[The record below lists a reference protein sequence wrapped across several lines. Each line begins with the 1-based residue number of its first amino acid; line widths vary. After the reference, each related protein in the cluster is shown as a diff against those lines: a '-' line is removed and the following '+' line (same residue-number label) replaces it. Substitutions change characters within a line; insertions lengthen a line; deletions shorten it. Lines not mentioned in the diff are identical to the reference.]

1 MQNNLLKY
9 LCIYFTKECGVF
21 FVKKKE
27 KKEKQVTIRAQIQ
40 NYMLAVV
47 GVALFLVGTI
57 ACILNYTSTIS
68 NLEDSMELIAK
79 ESGAHVQAELEIYL
93 GQVEMLGTMPDLGIE
108 GAPVEDKNEVLNG
121 YKENYGWLSANIFDE
136 NGTLLGNANYS
147 IADKEYFQKAV
158 SGVAC
163 TNDPAYQEQL
173 GKVVI
178 NYAAPLWKNGVAG
191 SKVIGVIVVT
201 ADASVFSDMMSSL
214 LVCDGGSAYMINKN
228 GDVIASS
235 DYDSVLNVENTIKD
249 SETDSSL
256 RKLAAIE
263 RKMIAGETGT
273 GSYRYEGHSE
283 MSAYV
288 PIDNNGWSL
297 AICAVQREFT
307 GTTILCIAIIL
318 ISILIVNGA
327 AGAMARKLGTS
338 IGTPI
343 HQCAERLALLA
354 EGDLYTP
361 VPTVTTKDETLVLAE
376 ATRIIVEAQAAIIG
390 DLGYVLE
397 EMASGDFTVKSKIGD
412 AAYVGEYK
420 RLILSARDMKLKMI
434 DALNRIKEGA
444 AQVSLGASQLTDG
457 AQNLAEGATDQAG
470 SIEELTATITDVT
483 AQVDENAKVSQGA
496 ATMALDVVSRAQASN
511 EEMSHMTEA
520 MERITSTSQEI
531 VNIIGEIEEIASQ
544 TNLLSLNAAIEA
556 ARAGDAGRGFAV
568 VADQIRKLAEDSA
581 QSAVNTRKLIESSL
595 AEVEQGNRITERTTK
610 VMQEVIDG
618 LNQLAQG
625 AEASS
630 KNSVQQAEMMEQLEL
645 GVEQISEVVQ
655 GNSAIAQEVAATSEE
670 LSAQAI
676 SLDNMVGQFKL

>member
-1 MQNNLLKY
+1 M
-9 LCIYFTKECGVF
+9 
-21 FVKKKE
+21 KKE
-27 KKEKQVTIRAQIQ
+27 KKEKNVTISGQIQ
-40 NYMLAVV
+40 NNMLAVV
-47 GVALFLVGTI
+47 GIALFLVGIISCVLT
-57 ACILNYTSTIS
+57 YTSTIS
-68 NLEDSMELIAK
+68 NLENSMELIAE
-79 ESGAHVQAELEIYL
+79 ESGAHVQTKLEAL
-93 GQVEMLGTMPDLGIE
+93 LSQVEMLGTMPDLGAE
-108 GAPVEDKNEVLNG
+108 GAAAEDKIDVLNS
-121 YKENYGWLSANIFDE
+121 YKDKYGWLSANIFDV
-136 NGTLLGNANYS
+136 NGTILGSGNYS

-158 SGVAC
+158 TGVTC
-163 TNDPAYQEQL
+163 TNDPIYQEQM
-173 GKVVI
+173 GTVII
-178 NYAAPLWKNGVAG
+178 NYAAPLWKNGVPG
-191 SKVIGVIVVT
+191 SKIIGVIVVT
-201 ADASVFSDMMSSL
+201 ADAKVFSDIMSSL
-214 LVCDGGSAYMINKN
+214 LVCDGGSAYIINKN

-235 DYDSVLNVENTIKD
+235 DYESVLNAENTIKD

-256 RKLAAIE
+256 KKLAAIE

-273 GSYRYEGHSE
+273 GSYWYDGHME

-288 PIDNNGWSL
+288 PLDNNGWSL
-297 AICAVQREFT
+297 AICAVQKEFI
-307 GTTILCIAIIL
+307 GTTVLSIIIIF
-318 ISILIVNGA
+318 ISIMVVNA
-327 AGAMARKLGTS
+327 VAGAMARKLGNS
-338 IGTPI
+338 IGKPI

-354 EGDLYTP
+354 EGDLHTE
-361 VPTVTTKDETLVLAE
+361 VPTVTTKDETLILAE
-376 ATRIIVEAQAAIIG
+376 ATRMIVEAQAAIIG
-390 DLGYVLE
+390 DLDYVLE
-397 EMASGDFTVKSKIGD
+397 EMAGGDFTVKSKIGD
-412 AAYVGEYK
+412 SAYVGEYK
-420 RLILSARDMKLKMI
+420 SLILSARDMKLKMI

-444 AQVSLGASQLTDG
+444 AQVSLGATQLTDG

-483 AQVDENAKVSQGA
+483 GQVDENAKVSQGA
-496 ATMALDVVSRAQASN
+496 AAMALDVVSRAQASN

-595 AEVEQGNRITERTTK
+595 AEVEQGNQITERTTK
-610 VMQEVIDG
+610 VMQEVIEG

-625 AEASS
+625 AESSS
-630 KNSVQQAEMMEQLEL
+630 KNSIQQAEMMEQLEL

>member
-1 MQNNLLKY
+1 M
-9 LCIYFTKECGVF
+9 
-21 FVKKKE
+21 KKE
-27 KKEKQVTIRAQIQ
+27 NKGKSVTISGQILKS
-40 NYMLAVV
+40 MLIIM
-47 GVALFLVGTI
+47 GVALFFVGAI
-57 ACILNYTSTIS
+57 SCILNYTSTIS
-68 NLEDSMELIAK
+68 NLEDSMELIAE
-79 ESGAHVQAELEIYL
+79 ESGAHVQAKLEGYL
-93 GQVEMLGTMPDLGIE
+93 SQVEMLGTMPDLGTE
-108 GAPVEDKNEVLNG
+108 GLPAEDKNEVLNG
-121 YKENYGWLSANIFDE
+121 YKNAYGWLAANLYDV
-136 NGTLLGNANYS
+136 NGAVLGNGNDN
-147 IADKEYFQKAV
+147 IAGEEYFQKAV
-158 SGVAC
+158 TGVSC
-163 TNDPAYQEQL
+163 TNDPVYDEQMNAFTI
-173 GKVVI
+173 KYV
-178 NYAAPLWKNGVAG
+178 APLWKNGVRD

-201 ADASVFSDMMSSL
+201 ADALVYSEMMSTL
-214 LVCDGGSAYMINKN
+214 LVCEGGSAYMINKN

-235 DYDSVLNVENTIKD
+235 DSESVLNVENTIKD

-256 RKLAAIE
+256 KKLAAIE
-263 RKMIAGETGT
+263 RKMIAGETGI
-273 GSYRYEGHSE
+273 GSYWYDGHME

-297 AICAVQREFT
+297 AICAVQKEFI
-307 GTTILCIAIIL
+307 GTTVIGIIVIL
-318 ISILIVNGA
+318 ISILMVNGV
-327 AGAMARKLGTS
+327 AGQMAKKLGNS

-354 EGDLYTP
+354 EGDLHTP
-361 VPTVTTKDETLVLAE
+361 VPEVTTKDETLVLAE
-376 ATRIIVEAQAAIIG
+376 ATRMIVETQAAIIG
-390 DLGYVLE
+390 DLDYVLE
-397 EMASGDFTVKSKIGD
+397 EMASGNFTVKSKIGD
-412 AAYVGEYK
+412 EAYVGEYK
-420 RLILSARDMKLKMI
+420 SLILSARDMKLKMV

-444 AQVSLGASQLTDG
+444 AQVSLGATQLTDG

-483 AQVDENAKVSQGA
+483 GQVEDNAKTSQGA
-496 ATMALDVVSRAQASN
+496 ASVALDVVARAQESN

-520 MERITSTSQEI
+520 MERITATSQEI

-595 AEVEQGNRITERTTK
+595 AEVEQGNQITERTTK
-610 VMQEVIDG
+610 VMQEVIEG

-630 KNSVQQAEMMEQLEL
+630 KNSIQQAEMMEQLEL

>member
-1 MQNNLLKY
+1 MQ
-9 LCIYFTKECGVF
+9 
-21 FVKKKE
+21 KE
-27 KKEKQVTIRAQIQ
+27 KKEKKVTISGQILK
-40 NYMLAVV
+40 YMLVVMGIALFFV
-47 GVALFLVGTI
+47 GVISCV
-57 ACILNYTSTIS
+57 LNYTSTIS
-68 NLEDSMELIAK
+68 NLEDSMELIAE
-79 ESGAHVQAELEIYL
+79 ESGAHVQAKLEVFL
-93 GQVEMLGTMPDLGIE
+93 SQVEMLGTMPDIGSE
-108 GAPVEDKNEVLNG
+108 GAPAEDKIDVLNT
-121 YKENYGWLSANIFDE
+121 YKQNYGWLAVNIFDV
-136 NGTLLGNANYS
+136 NGTS
-147 IADKEYFQKAV
+147 IVDSSQNISGQEYFQAAV
-158 SGVAC
+158 SGTTC
-163 TNDPAYQEQL
+163 TDDPAYQAQWNAFT
-173 GKVVI
+173 I
-178 NYAAPLWKNGVAG
+178 NFAAPLWKNGVQG
-191 SKVIGVIVVT
+191 GKIIGVVVVT
-201 ADASVFSDMMSSL
+201 TDAKIFSDIMSAL

-235 DYDSVLNVENTIKD
+235 DYDSVLNVENTIRD

-256 RKLAAIE
+256 KKLAEIE
-263 RKMIAGETGT
+263 RKMIAGETGI
-273 GSYRYEGHSE
+273 GSYRYDGHME

-288 PIDNNGWSL
+288 PISNNGWSL
-297 AICAVQREFT
+297 AICAVQKEFI
-307 GTTILCIAIIL
+307 GTTVLCIAIIL
-318 ISILIVNGA
+318 ISILVANAI
-327 AGAMARKLGTS
+327 AGAMARKLGDS

-354 EGDLYTP
+354 EGDLHTE
-361 VPTVTTKDETLVLAE
+361 VPTVKTKDETLVLAE
-376 ATRIIVEAQAAIIG
+376 ATKMIVEAQAAIIG
-390 DLGYVLE
+390 DLDYVLE
-397 EMASGDFTVKSKIGD
+397 EMAGGDFTVTSRIGD

-420 RLILSARDMKLKMI
+420 SLILSARDMRMKMI

-444 AQVSLGASQLTDG
+444 AQVSLGAGQLTDG

-483 AQVDENAKVSQGA
+483 GQVEENAKVSQGA
-496 ATMALDVVSRAQASN
+496 AGVALDVVSRAQASN

-520 MERITSTSQEI
+520 MERITATSQEI

-595 AEVEQGNRITERTTK
+595 AEVEQGNQITERTTK
-610 VMQEVIDG
+610 VMQEVIEG

-630 KNSVQQAEMMEQLEL
+630 KSSIQQAEMMEQLEL

>member
-1 MQNNLLKY
+1 M
-9 LCIYFTKECGVF
+9 IFTKESGAYNL
-21 FVKKKE
+21 KKE
-27 KKEKQVTIRAQIQ
+27 KKQKSVTISGRIQ
-40 NYMLAVV
+40 NAMLIVV
-47 GVALFLVGTI
+47 GVALACVGI
-57 ACILNYTSTIS
+57 ISCILNYTSTIS
-68 NLEDSMELIAK
+68 NLEDSMVLIAK
-79 ESGAHVQAELEIYL
+79 ESGAHVQAELEVFL
-93 GQVEMLGTMPDLGIE
+93 GQVEMLGTMPDLGSE
-108 GAPVEDKNEVLNG
+108 GAPAEDKIDVLNS
-121 YKENYGWLSANIFDE
+121 YKDSYGWLAADIFDV
-136 NGTLLGNANYS
+136 NGTSLADGSYS
-147 IADKEYFQKAV
+147 IANEEYFQKAV
-158 SGVAC
+158 SGVTC
-163 TNDPAYQEQL
+163 TNDPAYREQL
-173 GKVVI
+173 GTFVV

-191 SKVIGVIVVT
+191 SKVLGVIVVT
-201 ADASVFSDMMSSL
+201 IDASVFSDIMSSL

-235 DYDSVLNVENTIKD
+235 DYESVLNVENTIKD

-256 RKLAAIE
+256 KKLADIE
-263 RKMIAGETGT
+263 RKMIAGESGT
-273 GSYRYEGHSE
+273 GSYWYDGHME

-297 AICAVQREFT
+297 AICAVQKEFI
-307 GTTILCIAIIL
+307 GTTILCIIIIL
-318 ISILIVNGA
+318 ISIIIVNA
-327 AGAMARKLGTS
+327 IAGAMARKLGNS

-354 EGDLYTP
+354 EGDLHTA
-361 VPTVTTKDETLVLAE
+361 VPEVQTKDETLILAE
-376 ATRIIVEAQAAIIG
+376 ATRMIVEAQAAIIG

-434 DALNRIKEGA
+434 DALTRIKEGA
-444 AQVSLGASQLTDG
+444 AQVSLGATQLTDG

-483 AQVDENAKVSQGA
+483 GQVDENAKVSQGA
-496 ATMALDVVSRAQASN
+496 ASMALDVVSRAQASN
-511 EEMSHMTEA
+511 EEMSLMSEA
-520 MERITSTSQEI
+520 MERITATSQEI

-630 KNSVQQAEMMEQLEL
+630 KNSVQQAEMMGQLEQ

>member
-1 MQNNLLKY
+1 M
-9 LCIYFTKECGVF
+9 
-21 FVKKKE
+21 KKE
-27 KKEKQVTIRAQIQ
+27 KKEKNVTIRAQIQ
-40 NYMLAVV
+40 NYMLAVI
-47 GVALFLVGTI
+47 GVALFFVGI
-57 ACILNYTSTIS
+57 ISCILTYTSTIS
-68 NLEDSMELIAK
+68 NLEDSMELIAE
-79 ESGAHVQAELEIYL
+79 ESGAHVQAKLDGL
-93 GQVEMLGTMPDLGIE
+93 LKQAEMLGTMPDLGAE
-108 GAPVEDKNEVLNG
+108 AAPAEDKIDVLNG
-121 YKENYGWLSANIFDE
+121 YKETYGWLAANIYDV
-136 NGTLLGNANYS
+136 NGNLLGGGSNNIS
-147 IADKEYFQKAV
+147 GEEYFQKAV
-158 SGVAC
+158 SGVTC
-163 TNDPAYQEQL
+163 TNDPSYQEQ
-173 GKVVI
+173 VNAFAI
-178 NYAAPLWKNGVAG
+178 NFAAPLWKSGVQG
-191 SKVIGVIVVT
+191 SKVIGVIVISV
-201 ADASVFSDMMSSL
+201 DALVFSDIMSTL
-214 LVCDGGSAYMINKN
+214 LVCDGGSAYVINKN

-235 DYDSVLNVENTIKD
+235 DHDSVINVENTIKD

-256 RKLAAIE
+256 KKLAEIE
-263 RKMIAGETGT
+263 RKMIAGETGI
-273 GSYRYEGHSE
+273 GSYRYDGHME

-297 AICAVQREFT
+297 AICAVQKEFI
-307 GTTILCIAIIL
+307 GTTVLSIIIIL
-318 ISILIVNGA
+318 VCILIVNGI
-327 AGAMARKLGTS
+327 AGALARKLGTA

-354 EGDLYTP
+354 EGDLHTE
-361 VPTVTTKDETLVLAE
+361 VPKVTTKDETLILAE
-376 ATRIIVEAQAAIIG
+376 ATRMIVEAQAAIIG
-390 DLGYVLE
+390 DLDYVLE
-397 EMASGDFTVKSKIGD
+397 EMAGGDFTVKSKIGD

-420 RLILSARDMKLKMI
+420 SLILSARDLKLKMV

-483 AQVDENAKVSQGA
+483 GQVEDNAKESQGA
-496 ATMALDVVSRAQASN
+496 AGVALNVVARAQASN
-511 EEMSHMTEA
+511 EEMSQMTAA
-520 MERITSTSQEI
+520 MERITATSQEI
-531 VNIIGEIEEIASQ
+531 GKIIGEIEEIASQ

-595 AEVEQGNRITERTTK
+595 AEVEQGNQITERTTL
-610 VMQEVIDG
+610 VMQEVIEG
-618 LNQLAQG
+618 LNQLARG

-630 KNSVQQAEMMEQLEL
+630 KNSAQQAEMMEQLEL

>member
-1 MQNNLLKY
+1 M
-9 LCIYFTKECGVF
+9 
-21 FVKKKE
+21 KKE
-27 KKEKQVTIRAQIQ
+27 KKEKKVTISGQIQ
-40 NYMLAVV
+40 NYMLTVV
-47 GVALFLVGTI
+47 GVALFLVGI
-57 ACILNYTSTIS
+57 ISCVLNYTSTIS
-68 NLEDSMELIAK
+68 NLEDSMKLIAE
-79 ESGAHVQAELEIYL
+79 ESGAHVQAKLDGL
-93 GQVEMLGTMPDLGIE
+93 LSQVEMIGTIPELGSDDVS
-108 GAPVEDKNEVLNG
+108 VEEKKAVLEN
-121 YKENYGWLSANIFDE
+121 YKQQYGWLTANIFDL
-136 NGTLLGNANYS
+136 NGIPWGSGNYS
-147 IADKEYFQKAV
+147 YADKEYFQKAI
-158 SGVAC
+158 SGVTC

-173 GKVVI
+173 NALII
-178 NYAAPLWKNGVAG
+178 NYAAPLWKNGVQG
-191 SKVIGVIVVT
+191 SEVVGAVVVT
-201 ADASVFSDMMSSL
+201 ADASVFSDMMSAL

-235 DYDSVLNVENTIKD
+235 DYDSVLNAENTIRD

-256 RKLAAIE
+256 KKLAAIE
-263 RKMIAGETGT
+263 RKMIAGESGT
-273 GSYRYEGHSE
+273 GSYRYDGHAE
-283 MSAYV
+283 LSAYV

-297 AICAVQREFT
+297 AICAVQSEFI
-307 GTTILCIAIIL
+307 GTTVLCIIIIL
-318 ISILIVNGA
+318 VCILIVNGI
-327 AGAMARKLGTS
+327 AGALARKLGNS

-354 EGDLYTP
+354 EGDLHTA
-361 VPTVTTKDETLVLAE
+361 VPTITTKDETLVLAE
-376 ATRIIVEAQAAIIG
+376 ATRMIVEAQAAIIG

-397 EMASGDFTVKSKIGD
+397 SMAEGDFTVKSKIGD
-412 AAYVGEYK
+412 AAYLGEYK
-420 RLILSARDMKLKMI
+420 SLILSARDMKVKMS

-444 AQVSLGASQLTDG
+444 AQVSLGATQLTDG

-483 AQVDENAKVSQGA
+483 GQVEENAKTSQDA
-496 ATMALDVVSRAQASN
+496 AGVALDVVSRAQASS
-511 EEMSHMTEA
+511 EEMSLMTAA
-520 MERITSTSQEI
+520 MERITLTSQEI
-531 VNIIGEIEEIASQ
+531 ANIIGEIEEIASQ

-595 AEVEQGNRITERTTK
+595 AEVEQGNQITERTTK
-610 VMQEVIDG
+610 VMQEVIEG

-625 AEASS
+625 AEASG

>member
-1 MQNNLLKY
+1 MQ
-9 LCIYFTKECGVF
+9 
-21 FVKKKE
+21 KE
-27 KKEKQVTIRAQIQ
+27 KKEKSVTISGQIQ
-40 NYMLAVV
+40 KNMLLVV
-47 GVALFLVGTI
+47 GIALFLVGVI
-57 ACILNYTSTIS
+57 SCVLNYTSTIS
-68 NLEDSMELIAK
+68 NLEDSMELIAE
-79 ESGAHVQAELEIYL
+79 ESGAHVQAKLEGL
-93 GQVEMLGTMPDLGIE
+93 LSQVEMLGTMPDLGAE
-108 GAPVEDKNEVLNG
+108 GAPAEDKIEVLDS
-121 YKENYGWLSANIFDE
+121 YKRNYDWLAATIFDV
-136 NGTLLGNANYS
+136 NGTSIGDGSYNIANQ
-147 IADKEYFQKAV
+147 EYFQTALT
-158 SGVAC
+158 GTTC
-163 TNDPAYQEQL
+163 TDDPAYEE
-173 GKVVI
+173 KWNTFTI
-178 NYAAPLWKNGVAG
+178 NFAAPLWKNGVQG
-191 SKVIGVIVVT
+191 SKIIGVVVVT
-201 ADASVFSDMMSSL
+201 ADAQIFSDIMSAL
-214 LVCDGGSAYMINKN
+214 LVCEGGSAYMINKN

-256 RKLAAIE
+256 KKLAAIE

-273 GSYRYEGHSE
+273 GSYRYDGHME
-283 MSAYV
+283 MSSYV

-297 AICAVQREFT
+297 AICAVQKEFI
-307 GTTILCIAIIL
+307 GTTVLGIIIIL
-318 ISILIVNGA
+318 ICILITNAA
-327 AGAMARKLGTS
+327 AGAMARKLGNA

-354 EGDLYTP
+354 EGDLHTE

-376 ATRIIVEAQAAIIG
+376 ATKMIVEAQAAIIG
-390 DLGYVLE
+390 DLDYVLE
-397 EMASGDFTVKSKIGD
+397 EMAGGDFTVKSKIGD

-420 RLILSARDMKLKMI
+420 SLILSARDMKLKMC

-595 AEVEQGNRITERTTK
+595 AEVEQGNQITERTTK

>member
-1 MQNNLLKY
+1 M
-9 LCIYFTKECGVF
+9 
-21 FVKKKE
+21 KKE
-27 KKEKQVTIRAQIQ
+27 KKEKNVTIRSQIQ

-47 GVALFLVGTI
+47 GVALFAVGVI
-57 ACILNYTSTIS
+57 SCVLNYTSTIS
-68 NLEDSMELIAK
+68 NLEDSMVLIAE
-79 ESGAHVQAELEIYL
+79 ESGAHVQAKLEGLL
-93 GQVEMLGTMPDLGIE
+93 GQVEMIGTIPELGGDELSIAE
-108 GAPVEDKNEVLNG
+108 KKAVLDN
-121 YKENYGWLSANIFDE
+121 YKKQYGWLTANIFDV
-136 NGTLLGNANYS
+136 NGLPWGTGTVSY
-147 IADKEYFQKAV
+147 ADKEYFKTAI
-158 SGVAC
+158 SGVTC

-173 GKVVI
+173 NAFII
-178 NYAAPLWKNGVAG
+178 NFAAPLWKDGIQGGEVVGA
-191 SKVIGVIVVT
+191 IVVT
-201 ADASVFSDMMSSL
+201 ADASVFSDIMSAL
-214 LVCDGGSAYMINKN
+214 LVCEGGSAYMINKN

-235 DYDSVLNVENTIKD
+235 DYDSVLNVENTIRD

-256 RKLAAIE
+256 KKLAAIE
-263 RKMIAGETGT
+263 RKMIAGESGT
-273 GSYRYEGHSE
+273 GSYRYDGHSE

-297 AICAVQREFT
+297 AICAVQREFI
-307 GTTILCIAIIL
+307 GTTIMGIVIIL
-318 ISILIVNGA
+318 ISMLVVGTI
-327 AGAMARKLGTS
+327 AGVMAKKLGNA

-354 EGDLYTP
+354 EGDLHTS
-361 VPTVTTKDETLVLAE
+361 VPEVTTKDETLVLAE
-376 ATRIIVEAQAAIIG
+376 ATRMIVESQAAIIG

-397 EMASGDFTVKSKIGD
+397 EMAEGDFTVKSKIGD
-412 AAYVGEYK
+412 GAYVGEYK
-420 RLILSARDMKLKMI
+420 SLILSARDMKLKMV
-434 DALNRIKEGA
+434 DALTRIKEGA
-444 AQVSLGASQLTDG
+444 AQVSLGATQLTDG

-483 AQVDENAKVSQGA
+483 GQVEENAKTSQGA
-496 ATMALDVVSRAQASN
+496 ASTAMEVVSRAQASN
-511 EEMSHMTEA
+511 EEMSRMTEA
-520 MERITSTSQEI
+520 MERITATSQEI

-595 AEVEQGNRITERTTK
+595 AEVEQGNQITERTTK
-610 VMQEVIDG
+610 VMQEVIEG

-630 KNSVQQAEMMEQLEL
+630 ANSVQQADMMGQLEL